1 MYADREIKTVLYD
14 ACATHDTLK
23 STRLFSDNDS
33 NVAIG
38 LDIAVEKAAR
48 IRDLANVALEKA
60 WQAYYAFYVTCVA
73 KHHFEPSLAVGN
85 GIRDMALH
93 YIDTAGILCDVSVLR
108 IIEYFESNFKG
119 KQSAVSYNRLMAW
132 MQRKGYRF
140 TSYDYGEVEQ
150 CRE

>member
-1 MYADREIKTVLYD
+1 MKGLALDK
-14 ACATHDTLK
+14 DT
-23 STRLFSDNDS
+23 
-33 NVAIG
+33 
-38 LDIAVEKAAR
+38 
-48 IRDLANVALEKA
+48 ALEKA
-60 WQAYYAFYVTCVA
+60 WYAYYAFYVTCVA

-108 IIEYFESNFKG
+108 IIEYFAANFKG
-119 KQSAVSYNRLMAW
+119 KQCSVSYNRLMAW

-150 CRE
+150 